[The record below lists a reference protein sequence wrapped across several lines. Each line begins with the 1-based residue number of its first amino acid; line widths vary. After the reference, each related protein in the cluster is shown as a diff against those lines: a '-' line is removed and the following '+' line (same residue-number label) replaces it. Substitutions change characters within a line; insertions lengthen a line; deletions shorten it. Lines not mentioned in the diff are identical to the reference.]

1 MRRCTMEISDVRVKL
16 LEPENKI
23 KAVAAITIDGCFVVH
38 DIKVI
43 QGTASLFITM
53 PGRKTAEGKYK
64 DVAHPIDTPTRE
76 MISATVLDAYEK
88 ARKASE

>member
-1 MRRCTMEISDVRVKL
+1 MEISDVRVKL
-16 LEPENKI
+16 LESENKI

-43 QGTASLFITM
+43 QGTTSLFITM

>member
-1 MRRCTMEISDVRVKL
+1 MEISDVRVKL
-16 LEPENKI
+16 LEPENTI

-43 QGTASLFITM
+43 QGTTSLFITM

-76 MISATVLDAYEK
+76 MISAVVLDAYEK
-88 ARKASE
+88 AKKAAE

>member
-16 LEPENKI
+16 LESENKI

-43 QGTASLFITM
+43 QGTTSLFITM
-53 PGRKTAEGKYK
+53 PGRKNAEGKYK

-76 MISATVLDAYEK
+76 MISAAVLEAYEK
-88 ARKASE
+88 AKKAAE